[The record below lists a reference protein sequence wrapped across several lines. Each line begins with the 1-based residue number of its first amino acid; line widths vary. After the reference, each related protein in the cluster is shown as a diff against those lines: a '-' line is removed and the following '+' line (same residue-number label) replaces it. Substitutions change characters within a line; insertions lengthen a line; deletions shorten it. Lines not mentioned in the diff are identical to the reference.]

1 MIGMGI
7 HTLILFVAIGAR
19 ACAFTVPFSPLV
31 TPSARRGCRCW
42 SSNSDDPA
50 PTAGN
55 SGITVLYKPPPAP
68 PSPPSRS
75 ESIVSN
81 AKSLLPDWSVTE
93 ERRNIL
99 LQAGSAGLT
108 TSLAMVPEAVA
119 FSFVAGV
126 NPLVGLWTTATL
138 GFVAATFGGR
148 AGICSSASGACSV
161 VVAALC
167 ASHGPSYLCACA
179 VMAGL
184 LQVIGGIVGIGK
196 FIRLV
201 PHPVMLGFVNGLAIV
216 MTKSQ
221 LVHFTTGG
229 KFIALTSK
237 AGASLYG
244 ITALTMALVKLM
256 PKITKIVPPSLGA
269 VVVSAVISKLLNLPI
284 KTLADVAGA
293 ATFKGG
299 WSVLP
304 KVSFPAV
311 PFSLATVQTV
321 FPYAATMA
329 AVGII
334 ESLLTMQIVDGMV
347 DDGTRG
353 STKQECIG
361 QGFGN
366 LLSGLTGGIGGC
378 ALLGQSIINV
388 QSGGSVSRFS
398 GMSMAMLLAVGIVAF
413 APLLG
418 SIPIASLAG
427 IMLLVCQSTFSWSS
441 LRLMRKIPRI
451 DALVIALV
459 SVATVQKD
467 LAFAVGAGIVAS
479 ALGFAWKQSTTLTA
493 NSTLEGSKK
502 LYMLNGPLFFGTASQ
517 FHSVFDPSEDPDE
530 VIIDF
535 TNSRVM
541 DHSALVAINSVAD
554 RYGSRGKKVY
564 IRHLSSDCTALLSN
578 LDGGEL
584 PPYEIIEADPSTDPV
599 YGVAEESGI
608 YANVPVAAT

>member
-1 MIGMGI
+1 MIGI
-7 HTLILFVAIGAR
+7 FFFVLLLGLGER
-19 ACAFTVPFSPLV
+19 VCAFNVPHSSLSSTSPRLG
-31 TPSARRGCRCW
+31 RRW
-42 SSNSDDPA
+42 SLNVGDSGV
-50 PTAGN
+50 GN
-55 SGITVLYKPPPAP
+55 SGISVLYKPPAS
-68 PSPPSRS
+68 PSPPSRV

-81 AKSLLPDWSVTE
+81 AKTLLPDRNATD
-93 ERRNIL
+93 ERRNRI

-138 GFVAATFGGR
+138 GFVAASLGGR

-167 ASHGPSYLCACA
+167 ASHGPSYLSACA
-179 VMAGL
+179 LMAGI

-229 KFIALTSK
+229 KFMSLTSN

-244 ITALTMALVKLM
+244 VTALTMALVKVM
-256 PKITKIVPPSLGA
+256 PKITKVVPPSLGA
-269 VVVSAVISKLLNLPI
+269 VVVSALVSKLLNLPI

-293 ATFKGG
+293 ATFRGG

-304 KVSFPAV
+304 KICFPAV
-311 PFSLATVQTV
+311 PFSFATLQTV

-347 DDGTRG
+347 DDGRRG
-353 STKQECIG
+353 STKRECIG
-361 QGFGN
+361 QGCGN

-398 GMSMAMLLAVGIVAF
+398 GMSMALFLAVGIVAF

-418 SIPIASLAG
+418 AIPIASLAG
-427 IMLLVCQSTFSWSS
+427 VMLLVCQSTFSWSS
-441 LRLMRKIPRI
+441 LRLMRKIPRL

-467 LAFAVGAGIVAS
+467 LAFAVSAGMVAS

-493 NSTLEGSKK
+493 NNALEGSKK
-502 LYMLNGPLFFGTASQ
+502 LYLLNGPLFFGTTSQ
-517 FHSVFDPSEDPDE
+517 FHSVFDPNEDPTE
-530 VIIDF
+530 VILDF

-541 DHSALVAINSVAD
+541 DHSALVAINAVAD

-564 IRHLSSDCTALLSN
+564 LRHLSSDCTILLTK

-608 YANVPVAAT
+608 YANVPVATA

>member
-1 MIGMGI
+1 MIGIYFFLLLLALGER
-7 HTLILFVAIGAR
+7 V
-19 ACAFTVPFSPLV
+19 CAFNVPHSSLSSKSPRLG
-31 TPSARRGCRCW
+31 RRW
-42 SSNSDDPA
+42 SLNVGDA
-50 PTAGN
+50 GVGN
-55 SGITVLYKPPPAP
+55 SGISVLYKPPAS
-68 PSPPSRS
+68 PSPPSRV

-81 AKSLLPDWSVTE
+81 AKTLLPDRNATD
-93 ERRNIL
+93 ERRNRL

-138 GFVAATFGGR
+138 GFVAASLGGR

-167 ASHGPSYLCACA
+167 ASHGPSYLSACA
-179 VMAGL
+179 LMAGI

-229 KFIALTSK
+229 KFMALTSK

-244 ITALTMALVKLM
+244 ITALTMALVKVL
-256 PKITKIVPPSLGA
+256 PKITKVVPPSLGA
-269 VVVSAVISKLLNLPI
+269 VVVSAVVSKLLNLPI

-304 KVSFPAV
+304 KIGFPAV
-311 PFSLATVQTV
+311 PFSFATLQTV

-347 DDGTRG
+347 DDGRRG
-353 STKQECIG
+353 STKRECIG
-361 QGFGN
+361 QGCGN

-398 GMSMAMLLAVGIVAF
+398 GMSMALFLAVGIVAF

-418 SIPIASLAG
+418 AIPIASLAG
-427 IMLLVCQSTFSWSS
+427 VMLLVCQSTFSWSS
-441 LRLMRKIPRI
+441 LRLMRKIPRL

-467 LAFAVGAGIVAS
+467 LAFAVSAGMVAS

-493 NSTLEGSKK
+493 NNALEGSKK
-502 LYMLNGPLFFGTASQ
+502 LYLLNGPLFFGTTSQ
-517 FHSVFDPSEDPDE
+517 FHSVFDPNEDPTE
-530 VIIDF
+530 VILDF

-541 DHSALVAINSVAD
+541 DHSALVAINAVAD

-564 IRHLSSDCTALLSN
+564 LRHLSSDCTILLTK

-608 YANVPVAAT
+608 YANVPVATA

>member
-1 MIGMGI
+1 MIGI
-7 HTLILFVAIGAR
+7 HFLLLFVALGER
-19 ACAFTVPFSPLV
+19 VCAFNVPHSSSSTSSRTLGP
-31 TPSARRGCRCW
+31 RW
-42 SSNSDDPA
+42 SFNFDDA
-50 PTAGN
+50 GVGN
-55 SGITVLYKPPPAP
+55 SGISVLYKPPAF
-68 PSPPSRS
+68 PSPPSQV

-81 AKSLLPDWSVTE
+81 AKTLLPDWNATDK
-93 ERRNIL
+93 RRNII
-99 LQAGSAGLT
+99 LQAGSAGLV

-126 NPLVGLWTTATL
+126 NPLVGLWTTAAL
-138 GFVAATFGGR
+138 GFVAASLGGR

-167 ASHGPSYLCACA
+167 ASHGPSYLSACA
-179 VMAGL
+179 LMAGI
-184 LQVIGGIVGIGK
+184 LQVIGGIVGVGK

-229 KFIALTSK
+229 KFMALTSK

-244 ITALTMALVKLM
+244 ITALTMVLVKAM
-256 PKITKIVPPSLGA
+256 PKITKAVPPSLGA
-269 VVVSAVISKLLNLPI
+269 VVLSAVVSTLLNLPI

-299 WSVLP
+299 FSVLP
-304 KVSFPAV
+304 KIGFPAV
-311 PFSLATVQTV
+311 PFSFATLQTV

-347 DDGTRG
+347 DDGRRG
-353 STKQECIG
+353 STKRECIG
-361 QGFGN
+361 QGCGN

-388 QSGGSVSRFS
+388 QSGGSVSRIS
-398 GMSMAMLLAVGIVAF
+398 GMSMALFLAVGIVAF

-427 IMLLVCQSTFSWSS
+427 VMLLVCQSTFSWSS
-441 LRLMRKIPRI
+441 LRLMRKIPRL

-459 SVATVQKD
+459 SIATVQKD
-467 LAFAVGAGIVAS
+467 LAFAVGAGVVAS
-479 ALGFAWKQSTTLTA
+479 ALGFAWKQSTTLNA
-493 NSTLEGSKK
+493 NNALEGSRK
-502 LYMLNGPLFFGTASQ
+502 LYLLNGPLFFGTTSQ
-517 FHSVFDPSEDPDE
+517 FHSVFDPNEDPSE
-530 VIIDF
+530 VILDF

-541 DHSALVAINSVAD
+541 DHSALVAINAVAD

-564 IRHLSSDCTALLSN
+564 LRHLSSDCTTLLSK

-608 YANVPVAAT
+608 YANVPVATA